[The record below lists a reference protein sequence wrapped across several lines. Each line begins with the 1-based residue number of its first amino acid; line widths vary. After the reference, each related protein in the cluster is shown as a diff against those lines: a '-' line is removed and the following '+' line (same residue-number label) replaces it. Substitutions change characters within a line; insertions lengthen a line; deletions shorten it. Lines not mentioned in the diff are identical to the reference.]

1 MFMPRIRTAFLAVG
15 AALSLGACGYYDGY
29 GGGVSVGYSGGYYD
43 DYYDPYYGGGGYY
56 DPYYGGSYGRNYGS
70 WYNNF
75 YYPGYGVYVFDRGG
89 RRYSWN
95 DDQRRYFEGRGYRL
109 RDREDRRDFRQFRR
123 EGRQDAREYRQ
134 ESRDAIQR
142 FRRGEITRD
151 QLQTELRGERRE
163 YRQDRREYR
172 RDWREDRR
180 DWRDDGRDWRND
192 RFAWRDYRRSNDRL
206 FRQGRYIG
214 PERGWRY
221 RPVGVGHRFDP
232 AFYGSRYVIA
242 DPYRYR
248 LPPVRGFNRW
258 VRYGNDVVLVDAR
271 SGRVLE
277 VYNSFFY

>member
-1 MFMPRIRTAFLAVG
+1 MRKFLTMGLIAAAFVPAVASAQPGELRRDRQDIREE
-15 AALSLGACGYYDGY
+15 
-29 GGGVSVGYSGGYYD
+29 
-43 DYYDPYYGGGGYY
+43 
-56 DPYYGGSYGRNYGS
+56 
-70 WYNNF
+70 
-75 YYPGYGVYVFDRGG
+75 
-89 RRYSWN
+89 RR
-95 DDQRRYFEGRGYRL
+95 DL
-109 RDREDRRDFRQFRR
+109 RDAQRWGDRRDIRD
-123 EGRQDAREYRQ
+123 ERQDLRE
-134 ESRDAIQR
+134 A
-142 FRRGEITRD
+142 
-151 QLQTELRGERRE
+151 RRE

-172 RDWREDRR
+172 RDWRDDRRDWRDDRR

-192 RFAWRDYRRSNDRL
+192 RFAWRDYRRSNGRL

-221 RPVGVGHRFDP
+221 RPVAVGHRFDP